1 MIKIYNSLLRLMHK
15 SPISWSE
22 FKSLTKQEKAV
33 LDLLSQGF
41 STKQIAEQLYISS
54 HTVSTHRKN
63 IYTKTGCSNVV
74 KLVNYNNAI
83 KLLGLQ

>member
-1 MIKIYNSLLRLMHK
+1 M
-15 SPISWSE
+15 
-22 FKSLTKQEKAV
+22 SLTKQEKAV
-33 LDLLSQGF
+33 LDLLSQGL
-41 STKQIAEQLYISS
+41 STKQIAERLYISS